1 MEITNHTSKED
12 GGVRSMKNA
21 DELTNN
27 ETEADILNLDEEN
40 NHCILIS
47 QTSNTS

>member
-1 MEITNHTSKED
+1 MEIVNHTSKEE
-12 GGVRSMKNA
+12 GGVRHMKNA
-21 DELTNN
+21 DELTNK